1 MADLNLEPV
10 PENPAKKKQIA
21 MIVTG
26 VACLAILVTLFT
38 KHWLA
43 PADPLEGGMGLRSY
57 SICFQGECE
66 EGTNK
71 ALIAEFNERA
81 SKSDQKS
88 PIFWIMGYATIITG
102 LLSVGLLI
110 AGVALVAKGKFFLGS
125 VAPTS
130 LALLSLFLTLIL
142 ACVFV
147 ATNPTKGSAM
157 QLGVGWS
164 FWLFGV
170 GVVTGIV
177 GAQMLNKFKPAPDY
191 QI

>member
-1 MADLNLEPV
+1 MGDLNLEPV

-21 MIVTG
+21 LIVTA
-26 VACLAILVTLFT
+26 VACLAIAVTLFT

-71 ALIAEFNERA
+71 ALIAEFNRR
-81 SKSDQKS
+81 SGKSDQKS
-88 PIFWIMGYATIITG
+88 PIFWVMGYAVIIVGIFSIG
-102 LLSVGLLI
+102 LLA
-110 AGVALVAKGKFFLGS
+110 AGAALVAKGKFFLGS
-125 VAPTS
+125 VAPAS
-130 LALLSLFLTLIL
+130 LALLSLFLGLIL
-142 ACVFV
+142 ACIFV

-164 FWLFGV
+164 FWLYGV
-170 GVVTGIV
+170 GTVTGIV

>member
-1 MADLNLEPV
+1 MGDLNLEPV

-21 MIVTG
+21 LIVTA
-26 VACLAILVTLFT
+26 VACLAIAVTLFT

-57 SICFQGECE
+57 SICFGDQCE

-71 ALIAEFNERA
+71 ALIAEFNQRS

-88 PIFWIMGYATIITG
+88 PIFWVMGYAVIIVGIFSIG
-102 LLSVGLLI
+102 LLA
-110 AGVALVAKGKFFLGS
+110 AGAALVAQGKFFLGS
-125 VAPTS
+125 VAPAS
-130 LALLSLFLTLIL
+130 LALLSLFLGLIL
-142 ACVFV
+142 ACIFV
-147 ATNPTKGSAM
+147 ATNPTKGSGM

-164 FWLFGV
+164 FWLYGV
-170 GVVTGIV
+170 GTVTGIV